1 MKTFNLSFFLI
12 FFFTFNVAVLASS
25 ENPQRGPASF
35 KLDSPIMDAGGW
47 EKSCSNER
55 DQGLWDLSSLFK
67 ENFNENNYCSVL
79 LERADHADFKF

>member
-1 MKTFNLSFFLI
+1 
-12 FFFTFNVAVLASS
+12 
-25 ENPQRGPASF
+25 
-35 KLDSPIMDAGGW
+35 MDAGGW